1 MNYLNSE
8 DAKIVLKK
16 YDAKFHFNDYDFA
29 DVCLISFDIVDSTL
43 YAIGEPL
50 SPGHNFVDLFRIEL
64 SEYLATDFNC
74 HSFKETLKDAI
85 RKEQTVHISDLIE
98 EDELEYLFDEVFE
111 ELREEV
117 ENEN

>member
-8 DAKIVLKK
+8 DAQIVLKK
-16 YDAKFHFNDYDFA
+16 YDAKFHSNDYEFA
-29 DVCLISFDIVDSTL
+29 DVCMTSFDIVDMTL
-43 YAIGEPL
+43 YALGKPID
-50 SPGHNFVDLFRIEL
+50 SGHNWVDFNSIDL
-64 SEYLATDFNC
+64 SESVAMDFNNQE
-74 HSFKETLKDAI
+74 FKDVLKDAI
-85 RKEQTVHISDLIE
+85 QNHLTIHISDLIE